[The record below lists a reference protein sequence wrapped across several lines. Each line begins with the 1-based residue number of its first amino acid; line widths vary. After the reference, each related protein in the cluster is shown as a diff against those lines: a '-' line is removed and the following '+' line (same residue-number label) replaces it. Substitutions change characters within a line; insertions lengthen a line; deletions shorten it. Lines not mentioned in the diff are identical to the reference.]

1 MQDKL
6 EEVSEKTMEVNRK
19 KEVSLEEISK
29 TVEQVLKYLIL
40 GTEISSLSQE
50 QVMRQRAQK
59 SASLRAC
66 FSCVLE
72 KALTYVLK
80 KTRTT

>member
-6 EEVSEKTMEVNRK
+6 EEVSEKTMEVNKK

-40 GTEISSLSQE
+40 GTEIS
-50 QVMRQRAQK
+50 
-59 SASLRAC
+59 
-66 FSCVLE
+66 
-72 KALTYVLK
+72 ALA
-80 KTRTT
+80 RSR